1 LKAVVPPLVLLLAV
15 TEAACS
21 ARSAPPRPQ
30 SPGEPMR
37 FSTPAPGAT
46 APPRA
51 SKPPTTETP
60 ELSRPA
66 PDSPV
71 LVPEVRDDDRERVRQ
86 VVGDQ
91 LRRAARVIDQVNPA
105 TLPADQKDMYVSLLN
120 YVSKAHT
127 ALEQEDLAGAQI
139 LADKASRLAGSLA
152 AGRW

>member
-1 LKAVVPPLVLLLAV
+1 
-15 TEAACS
+15 
-21 ARSAPPRPQ
+21 
-30 SPGEPMR
+30 MR
-37 FSTPAPGAT
+37 FSTPAPGTTAT
-46 APPRA
+46 PRA
-51 SKPPTTETP
+51 GKPSTSETP
-60 ELSRPA
+60 EPSRPA
-66 PDSPV
+66 PGSPV
-71 LVPEVRDDDRERVRQ
+71 LVPEVRDGDRERVRQ

-152 AGRW
+152 GGRW